1 MYSYYFMKFL
11 FYYIA
16 FFVCVFGLNAQNTIS
31 IEIPG
36 TTIDI
41 SGQTHEVELTNS
53 EPIDVSFDIINN
65 TGVTQQWR
73 ITRKKISGT
82 TTWSD
87 LICWGHCT
95 DALVGSCYP
104 ANVYDPWTTPSTQNV
119 LFDVNNGEC
128 GKLKVTINPD
138 DWTTTGQAQY
148 RYYVSNDGT
157 NFSDSVDLVLSYT
170 AALKPVKEEAS
181 VTIGPNP
188 ASDHIQITTS
198 GVEAANIKIMD
209 ALGTTIS
216 KETIISSKKI
226 NVSDLR
232 NGVYFVVIE
241 IPRSKTI
248 TRKVIIRH

>member
-1 MYSYYFMKFL
+1 MKFL
-11 FYYIA
+11 FLYIA
-16 FFVCVFGLNAQNTIS
+16 LFVCVFGLNAQNS
-31 IEIPG
+31 IMIAVYG
-36 TTIDI
+36 TTTDI
-41 SGQTHEVELTNS
+41 SGQTHEVALTT
-53 EPIDVSFDIINN
+53 IDPVEVSFDLINN
-65 TGVTQQWR
+65 TGATHQWI
-73 ITRKKISGT
+73 ITRDKISVP

-87 LICWGHCT
+87 FLCWGHCT
-95 DALVGSCYP
+95 DQFGGTCYA
-104 ANVYDPWTTPSTQNV
+104 ANVSDPWTTPATQSV

-138 DWTTTGQAQY
+138 DLTTTGQARY
-148 RYYVSNDGT
+148 RYYVSDNGT

-170 AALKPVKEEAS
+170 AALKPVKEEIS
-181 VTIGPNP
+181 VNIGPNP
-188 ASDHIQITTS
+188 AADYIQITTS

-232 NGVYFVVIE
+232 NGVYFLVIE
-241 IPRSKTI
+241 IPGSKTI

>member
-1 MYSYYFMKFL
+1 MKFL
-11 FYYIA
+11 LLYLA
-16 FFVCVFGLNAQNTIS
+16 TLLCVFGLNAQNTIS

-104 ANVYDPWTTPSTQNV
+104 TNVYDPWTTPSTQNV

-170 AALKPVKEEAS
+170 AALKPVKE
-181 VTIGPNP
+181 
-188 ASDHIQITTS
+188 
-198 GVEAANIKIMD
+198 
-209 ALGTTIS
+209 
-216 KETIISSKKI
+216 
-226 NVSDLR
+226 
-232 NGVYFVVIE
+232 
-241 IPRSKTI
+241 
-248 TRKVIIRH
+248 

>member
-1 MYSYYFMKFL
+1 MKFL
-11 FYYIA
+11 FLYIPL
-16 FFVCVFGLNAQNTIS
+16 FVCVFGLNAQNS
-31 IEIPG
+31 IMIAVYG
-36 TTIDI
+36 TTTDI
-41 SGQTHEVELTNS
+41 SGQTHEVALTTTDPV
-53 EPIDVSFDIINN
+53 EVSFDLINN
-65 TGVTQQWR
+65 TGATHQWI
-73 ITRKKISGT
+73 ITRDKISVP

-87 LICWGHCT
+87 FLCWGHCT
-95 DALVGSCYP
+95 DQFGGTCYA
-104 ANVYDPWTTPSTQNV
+104 ANVSDPWTTPATQSV

-138 DWTTTGQAQY
+138 DLTTTGQARY
-148 RYYVSNDGT
+148 RYYVSDNGT

-170 AALKPVKEEAS
+170 AALKPVKEEIS
-181 VTIGPNP
+181 VNIGPNP
-188 ASDHIQITTS
+188 AADYIQITTS

-232 NGVYFVVIE
+232 NGVYFLVIE
-241 IPRSKTI
+241 IPGSKTI

>member
-1 MYSYYFMKFL
+1 MKFL
-11 FYYIA
+11 FLYLA
-16 FFVCVFGLNAQNTIS
+16 FFLCVFGLNAQNTIS

-36 TTIDI
+36 TNTDI
-41 SGQTHEVELTNS
+41 SGQTHEVALTTTDPV
-53 EPIDVSFDIINN
+53 EVSFDLINN
-65 TGVTQQWR
+65 TGSTHQWR
-73 ITRKKISGT
+73 ITRDKISVP

-87 LICWGHCT
+87 FLCWGHCT
-95 DALVGSCYP
+95 DQFGGTCYA
-104 ANVYDPWTTPSTQNV
+104 ANVSDPWTTPANPSV
-119 LFDVNNGEC
+119 LFDINNSEC
-128 GKLKVTINPD
+128 GKLKVTVNPY
-138 DWTTTGQAQY
+138 DWNTNGQAHY
-148 RYYVSNDGT
+148 RYYLSDDGT

-170 AALKPVKEEAS
+170 AALKPVKEEIS
-181 VTIGPNP
+181 VNIGPNP
-188 ASDHIQITTS
+188 AADYVQITMN

-241 IPRSKTI
+241 IPGSKTI